1 MKSLL
6 PLLWILLIGACANA
20 LAGNTGKIA
29 GEVKDS
35 QTGEAVVG
43 ASIQLQ
49 GTSMGAATN
58 IDGYYVILNVQ
69 PGTYTL
75 VASGVGY
82 NKKTVS
88 NVQVSLD
95 QTTTID
101 FKLASTVVEVGEEV
115 VTVAERPLVQKDLT
129 ASTATVN
136 GSEIAALP
144 VTEVGQVLN
153 LQAGV
158 TVDAGG
164 GLHLRG
170 GRTGGVSYWIDGV
183 PVTDAFNSSQVV
195 EVNKSLVEQVQLV
208 SGAYNA
214 EYGEAMDGIVN
225 IATKEGSSKFGGSLG
240 TYIGNYLP
248 NNDGASKA
256 LYTGLYRD
264 RPFDIRNFEG
274 SLSGPVT
281 GDDLTFFANGR
292 YIYFGGDDYGIRRFT
307 PQNISYTDSTG
318 RFVLFRDPS
327 GKGDSSI
334 VPMSSSERAYA
345 QGKLTWHISS
355 VMKLTANYIFD
366 HTKSQPYDRMYY
378 YNPGGNGDDYNF
390 SNTVIAQFSHTLGA
404 STFYTLGG
412 SYYRKTYNHYLYEN
426 PYDPRYVHPS
436 LFLVND
442 RWSFYTGGT
451 DMSHTNRW
459 DETALGKFDLT
470 SQVNEHNMI
479 KAGAQFTHHRISYD
493 SYTLLPVPSETA
505 INLAY
510 ASPFVSTYI
519 PDLSSPNHDQYFHH
533 PVEFSAYVQD
543 KIEFKDLIVNV
554 GLRYDYFNPDG
565 VTLAD
570 PSDPDIYNPIKPSNL
585 FFDYNGNGV
594 QDPGEPSKT
603 VADRRAY
610 WYVKSPA
617 KYAFSPRLGFS
628 FPITARG
635 IVHFSYGHFF
645 QIPTYEQMYTN
656 PDFKIGQG
664 TGNQGLVG
672 NTNLQP
678 QQTVKGELGVQ
689 QQITDDVSM
698 DVTAFLQDIR
708 NLIGTRSNDIVVFGG
723 SASYTQYQNTD
734 FGFIKGITLN
744 VDKRF
749 SGGLTASL
757 HYTFMVARGSAS
769 NPQDARNAILGG
781 ALPEVQLNPL
791 DWDQRHNVNAQVIYA
806 GPNWGASV
814 NMTYQTGLPYTP
826 RRVTDVTALLTN
838 SQTKPDYMNVD
849 LQGHYD
855 IHFNPLTLAIVLRI
869 YNVLDIRNQINVY
882 DDTGLAGVTI
892 DETNGLA
899 TNPPQRINTLD
910 QYYHT
915 PTQYSEPRRIEFG
928 MNLEF

>member
-1 MKSLL
+1 MKSRLL
-6 PLLWILLIGACANA
+6 LLSVLLLFAFAYA
-20 LAGNTGKIA
+20 PAGNTGKIA

-43 ASIQLQ
+43 ASIQIQ

-58 IDGYYVILNVQ
+58 IDGYYVILNIQ

-75 VASGVGY
+75 AASGVGY
-82 NKKTVS
+82 NKKAVS

-101 FKLASTVVEVGEEV
+101 FKLSSTVVEVGEEV

-129 ASTATVN
+129 ASTATID
-136 GSEIAALP
+136 GSQIAALP

-225 IATKEGSSKFGGSLG
+225 IATREGGGKFSGSLS
-240 TYIGNYLP
+240 TYVGNYLP
-248 NNDGASKA
+248 NTDPVSKA
-256 LYTGLYRD
+256 LYTGLDRF

-281 GDDLTFFANGR
+281 GDNLTFFANGR
-292 YIYFGGDDYGIRRFT
+292 YINFGGDEYGIRRFN
-307 PQNISYTDSTG
+307 PQNISYTDNTG
-318 RFVLFRDPS
+318 SFVLYRDPQ

-334 VPMSSSERAYA
+334 VPMNSSQRSYA
-345 QGKLTWHISS
+345 QGKMTWHISP

-366 HTKSQPYDRMYY
+366 HTKSQPYNRMYFY
-378 YNPGGNGDDYNF
+378 DPDGNGDDYNF
-390 SNTVIAQFSHTLGA
+390 SNTVIAQFSHSIGA
-404 STFYTLGG
+404 STFYTVGG
-412 SYYRKTYNHYLYEN
+412 SYFRKTFNHYLYADPN
-426 PYDPRYVHPS
+426 DPRYVHPK
-436 LFLVND
+436 LFFVND
-442 RWSFYTGGT
+442 QWSWYTGGT
-451 DMSHTNRW
+451 DMNHTNRW
-459 DETALGKFDLT
+459 DETVLGKLDIS
-470 SQVNEHNMI
+470 SQVNEHNLI
-479 KAGAQFTHHRISYD
+479 KAGAQFTRHKIFYD
-493 SYTLLPVPSETA
+493 SYTLQPIPSETD
-505 INLAY
+505 INLAS
-510 ASPFVSTYI
+510 ASPFITTYI
-519 PDLSSPNHDQYFHH
+519 PDVTSPNHDMYLHR
-533 PVEFSAYVQD
+533 PVEFAAYVQD
-543 KIEFKDLIVNV
+543 KIEFKDLIVNI

-570 PSDPDIYNPIKPSNL
+570 PSDPNIYNPIKPGNL

-594 QDPGEPSKT
+594 QDPGEPAKS

-610 WYVKSPA
+610 WYVKSPSKSA
-617 KYAFSPRLGFS
+617 VSPRLGFS

-645 QIPTYEQMYTN
+645 QIPTYEQMYQN

-664 TGNQGLVG
+664 TGNQGLIG

-678 QQTVKGELGVQ
+678 QETVKGELGVQ
-689 QQITDDVSM
+689 QQLTEDISM

-769 NPQDARNAILGG
+769 NPQDARNAALGG

-791 DWDQRHNVNAQVIYA
+791 DWDQRHNVNAQVIYNS
-806 GPNWGASV
+806 PHWGGSA
-814 NMTYQTGLPYTP
+814 NMTYQTGLPYSP

-838 SQTKPDYMNVD
+838 SQAKPDFVNVD

-855 IHFNPLTLAIVLRI
+855 IHFDPLTLVIQLRV
-869 YNVLDIRNQINVY
+869 YNIFDIRNEINVY
-882 DDTGLAGVTI
+882 DDTGRSGVTI
-892 DETNGLA
+892 DESRA
-899 TNPPQRINTLD
+899 QQTNPLQRVNTLD
-910 QYYHT
+910 QFYHT